1 MVPNIVPP
9 PPLKHVVKICATH
22 LIALWEVT
30 ARKLGVPCNKNCRLK
45 CTSNITF
52 DERRVIH
59 EKYWEMGDLNRQRE
73 FIMRHN
79 CSINPKYRAL
89 LDSLRSLNYGY
100 NLEVNNVTI
109 RVCITVF
116 MATLG
121 ISSRAIFTTTK
132 KMIDGI
138 LDVDKRGKHGNI
150 GRKVDEATKDTIRTN
165 IKSFP
170 TVSSHYCWANNSRQF
185 IEGSLNISMMY
196 RLYIEMCREQNIE
209 YAKKKYVSKYF

>member
-1 MVPNIVPP
+1 DSFDQDYDDEDKVKNYE
-9 PPLKHVVKICATH
+9 PPLVQRKTYVSGSNLKLVA
-22 LIALWEVT
+22 
-30 ARKLGVPCNKNCRLK
+30 ARKLGVPCNEKCRLK

-59 EKYWEMGDLNRQRE
+59 GKYWEMGDLNRQRE
-73 FIMRHN
+73 FIMRHI
-79 CSINPKYRAL
+79 CSINLKYRARL
-89 LDSLRSLNYGY
+89 KSMRSLNYGY
-100 NLEVNNVTI
+100 NIEVNNVTI
-109 RVCITVF
+109 KVCKTMF

-132 KMIDGI
+132 KMNDGI

-150 GRKVDEATKDTIRTN
+150 GRKVDEATKDTIRTH

-170 TVSSHYCWANNSRQF
+170 TVPSHYCRANNSIQF

-196 RLYIEMCREQNIE
+196 RLYIEMCKEQNTE
-209 YAKKKYVSKYF
+209 FVC